1 MFSSKRRTMRSLS
14 RRITMLYASE
24 AFMEDLENF
33 DDVGI
38 IMPDDHKSAVD
49 SAARKLKAA
58 TSAIAA
64 KLGSGSDIIMID
76 SKSDIGKDDNAR
88 SSLFMIAEE
97 LGIGSPEEAK
107 KVMSDAERMLYDR
120 KAMLRIYSYWSVCI
134 LDDLLESVK
143 AYSMLDRSDAI
154 KNSVNDMQKIKT
166 FMSDARR
173 IMRR

>member
-1 MFSSKRRTMRSLS
+1 
-14 RRITMLYASE
+14 
-24 AFMEDLENF
+24 
-33 DDVGI
+33 
-38 IMPDDHKSAVD
+38 
-49 SAARKLKAA
+49 
-58 TSAIAA
+58 
-64 KLGSGSDIIMID
+64 MID